1 MNKMELT
8 QKVAIITGAAQ
19 GIGLA
24 IAKRLAMARA
34 LVAMV
39 DVNVARVQD
48 EAKKLIGTGLS
59 AVAFGCDV
67 SNADSVH
74 TMINGVLDQFGH
86 IDILINNAGIVGRT
100 APIQEVTDDDWNR
113 MIGIDLT
120 GVFYCCREV
129 IPHMLKRGSGR
140 IINVASISGK
150 EGNPNMVPYSSA
162 KAGVIGLTKALAK
175 EVARNN
181 VLVNAVAPALIK
193 TDLLDDLSPE
203 QVRYMTER
211 IPMGRL
217 GEPEEVAAMVHW
229 LSSDEASFST
239 GAVFDLSGGR
249 ATY

>member
-1 MNKMELT
+1 MELT
-8 QKVAIITGAAQ
+8 NKVVIITGAAQ

-39 DVNVARVQD
+39 DVNFGRVQD
-48 EAKKLIGTGLS
+48 EAKKIIGTGLS
-59 AVAFGCDV
+59 GVAFGCDV
-67 SNADSVH
+67 SKADSVH

-217 GEPEEVAAMVHW
+217 GQPEEVAAMVHW

>member
-8 QKVAIITGAAQ
+8 NKVVIITGAAQ

-34 LVAMV
+34 LLAMV
-39 DVNVARVQD
+39 DVNFGRVQD
-48 EAKKLIGTGLS
+48 EAKKIIGTGLS

-67 SNADSVH
+67 SKADSVH

-217 GEPEEVAAMVHW
+217 GQPEEVAAMVHW